1 MPDTPVPLMHGKLE
15 QHVLRALV
23 DTMDLG
29 RVGLSIV
36 AVDVDPPE
44 YLFVSAG
51 AADLLGYSVQEF
63 VKIPVWDLFPAEAL
77 AAMRERHKSRAEAA
91 PGTSRF
97 EVQVT
102 HRSGRQLWIEVT
114 TTRLIV
120 DGRPANVTFMNDVS
134 ARTDA
139 LRALAA
145 SEARFR
151 KLVESAPDGVVI
163 LRGTTLSYLN
173 SAAAAM

>member
-1 MPDTPVPLMHGKLE
+1 MPDTPVPPMHDRLE
-15 QHVLRALV
+15 QPVLRALV
-23 DTMDLG
+23 ETMDLG

-51 AADLLGYSVQEF
+51 AADLLGYSVGEF

-77 AAMRERHKSRAEAA
+77 AAMRERHKWRAQAP

-102 HRSGRQLWIEVT
+102 HRTGL
-114 TTRLIV
+114 
-120 DGRPANVTFMNDVS
+120 
-134 ARTDA
+134 
-139 LRALAA
+139 
-145 SEARFR
+145 
-151 KLVESAPDGVVI
+151 KL
-163 LRGTTLSYLN
+163 
-173 SAAAAM
+173 